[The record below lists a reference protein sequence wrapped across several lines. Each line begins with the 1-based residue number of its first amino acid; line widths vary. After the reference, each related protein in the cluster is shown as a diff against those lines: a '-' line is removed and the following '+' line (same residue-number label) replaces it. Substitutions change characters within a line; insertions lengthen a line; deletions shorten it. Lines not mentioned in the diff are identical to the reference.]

1 VTVVLAERVVVLD
14 ETHIVL
20 ARQAAAR
27 AAKKLGMGVLDQTK
41 IATATS
47 ELARN
52 IVRYAKTGEVLIE
65 EVADAL
71 RSGLQITFKDSGPG
85 IANIPK
91 AMQDGFTTGRGMG
104 FGLSGSKR
112 LVNEF
117 EITSQVGIG
126 TTVVIRKWK
135 NS

>member
-104 FGLSGSKR
+104 FGLSGS
-112 LVNEF
+112 
-117 EITSQVGIG
+117 
-126 TTVVIRKWK
+126 TVVIRKWK